1 MQSSQNQSSEI
12 ASTDEVEDTFACPTR
27 RDGSEGLIAQT
38 VTAPLCQTRQRSS
51 YHKCWSC
58 ARRNNNDMRSVV
70 PKLKLAGAEESAR
83 SNTG

>member
-1 MQSSQNQSSEI
+1 MQSSQDQSSEG
-12 ASTDEVEDTFACPTR
+12 ASADAAEDTFACPTR

-58 ARRNNNDMRSVV
+58 ARRNNNDMRPA
-70 PKLKLAGAEESAR
+70 PKLKLAGAEVSAR
-83 SNTG
+83 ANTG

>member
-1 MQSSQNQSSEI
+1 MQSSQNQSSEAPSVI
-12 ASTDEVEDTFACPTR
+12 AGEDTLTCPTR

-58 ARRNNNDMRSVV
+58 ANRNNNDMRSSA
-70 PKLKLAGAEESAR
+70 PKLKLAGAENSVRIESA
-83 SNTG
+83 